1 MKYEVFRKKYSKIPS
16 LEWMKKNFEVEENN
30 VEDVIK
36 AVDSKLKKVVDYL
49 EALLL
54 GESYKTFV
62 ERSFL
67 SEKDKEIV
75 SKLYRELQIL
85 LNEEFLITIEAN
97 ERKKAEWLLKV
108 KNFWEDKRR
117 EICRILEKTIEGWRK
132 RKEKIEKRETR
143 YHW

>member
-1 MKYEVFRKKYSKIPS
+1 MKYETFRKRYPKAPEFAWI
-16 LEWMKKNFEVEENN
+16 KKNFEVEGNS

-36 AVDSKLKKVVDYL
+36 AVNNKLKKVVDYF

-67 SEKDKEIV
+67 SEEDKKIV
-75 SKLYRELQIL
+75 SKLYRELQVL
-85 LNEEFLITIEAN
+85 LNEEFLISIEMN
-97 ERKKAEWLLKV
+97 DKKKAEWLAKI
-108 KNFWEDKRR
+108 KEFWNNAKY
-117 EICRILEKTIEGWRK
+117 EIIDIVEKIIEGWKK
-132 RKEKIEKRETR
+132 RKKKIEKRETR

>member
-1 MKYEVFRKKYSKIPS
+1 MKYEAFKKKYPKAPS
-16 LEWMKKNFEVEENN
+16 IAWIRKNFEVEGSTL
-30 VEDVIK
+30 EDVMK
-36 AVDSKLKKVVDYL
+36 AVDSKLKKVVDYF

-67 SEKDKEIV
+67 SERDKETV

-85 LNEEFLITIEAN
+85 LNEEFLITIEGN

-108 KNFWEDKRR
+108 KNFWESAKD
-117 EICRILEKTIEGWRK
+117 EICRILEKTIEGWKK
-132 RKEKIEKRETR
+132 RKERIEKKETR

>member
-1 MKYEVFRKKYSKIPS
+1 MKYEAFKKKYPKIPAIS
-16 LEWMKKNFEVEENN
+16 WIKKNFELEGNS
-30 VEDVIK
+30 VEDVVK
-36 AVDSKLKKVVDYL
+36 AIDSKLKRVVDYF

-75 SKLYRELQIL
+75 SKLYRELQVL
-85 LNEEFLITIEAN
+85 LNEEFLISVEVN
-97 ERKKAEWLLKV
+97 EKKKAEWLIRV
-108 KNFWEDKRR
+108 KNFWENAKH
-117 EICRILEKTIEGWRK
+117 EISRILTKTIEGWRK
-132 RKEKIEKRETR
+132 RKERIEKKETR